1 MNKHA
6 GIYLLVYYT
15 NIFQSRC
22 IPGTVLEIQEL
33 MGPMLS
39 LQRTDC
45 PVGEVDIYTDQ
56 ENTEGQSDN
65 KNMVCACVLSHI

>member
-6 GIYLLVYYT
+6 GIYLLVYYA
-15 NIFQSRC
+15 NIFQTRC
-22 IPGTVLEIQEL
+22 MPGAVLEIQEL

-45 PVGEVDIYTDQ
+45 LVGEVDIYMGQ
-56 ENTEGQSDN
+56 GNTEGQPDN
-65 KNMVCACVLSHI
+65 

>member
-15 NIFQSRC
+15 NIFQTRRM
-22 IPGTVLEIQEL
+22 PGAVLEIQEL

-45 PVGEVDIYTDQ
+45 LVGEVDIYMGQ
-56 ENTEGQSDN
+56 GNTEGQPDN
-65 KNMVCACVLSHI
+65 